1 MMSDGVILKM
11 FHIHGMQF
19 RDAMM
24 TQDPLKKTNKKLHDP
39 VTAHLVSLG
48 STLLRDV
55 TYIYIH
61 PLAICQRQCI
71 SFYSPGCFQSLE
83 FSDLLIIVLAK
94 DDQVKPPDVT
104 QNDIEVAQTC
114 KGHL

>member
-1 MMSDGVILKM
+1 MMSYGVILKM
-11 FHIHGMQF
+11 CHIHGMQF
-19 RDAMM
+19 HNAMM
-24 TQDPLKKTNKKLHDP
+24 TKDPLKKTKKLHDP

-55 TYIYIH
+55 TYICIH

-71 SFYSPGCFQSLE
+71 SFYSPGCFQSLD

-104 QNDIEVAQTC
+104 QNDVEAAAQTC